1 MSETKEVQTGAEERR
16 PGALFQQLTG
26 ILQREGLYVEEK
38 FQEWVS
44 LARTTNQTL
53 DRVLTAAGYLTE
65 KQMLAIFGEC
75 LSLRVMDRLVD
86 VEVPA
91 HFIDKV
97 PVQFARHHNLIGID
111 ESGGTMRV
119 AACTPLDTHPIDDLS
134 AMLDRIVE
142 PVLATRAE
150 ITALINRVYQAKADV
165 VDEML
170 DELDE
175 EELAGLSKE
184 IEKSGDLLDIAN
196 KAPIIK
202 LVNMMLFQALKMR
215 ASDVHIQPYE
225 EKLQVRYRI
234 DGVLYDMMTPPKKI
248 QDAVISRVKIMGK
261 MDIAERRLPQDGRA
275 TVKLG
280 DSEVDIRISSV
291 PTNHGERI
299 VMRLLDKSARL
310 YDLEELGLEKDDYD
324 IMKRLIDASHG
335 IVLVTGPTG
344 SGKTTSLYAAL
355 KRINATEYNIMTIE
369 DPIEYHLPGI
379 SQIEVNYKKGLTFAN
394 GLRSLVRQD
403 PDIIFVGEIRDME
416 TASIAIQAALT
427 GHLVFSTLHTN
438 DAPGAVTRLLD
449 LGVEPYLVASSVIGV
464 IAQRLVRLNC
474 KKCGEAH
481 DVTEES
487 LRQIGIRAEQMAG
500 KALQRGRGCPNCLN
514 SGFMDR
520 TAIYEI
526 FTVTDH
532 VREQVMQRVGS
543 TVIKQDAIKRGMRTL
558 RMAGANKVLGGLTTP
573 EEVMRVTQMDTI

>member
-1 MSETKEVQTGAEERR
+1 MALMQT
-16 PGALFQQLTG
+16 LKD
-26 ILQREGLYVEEK
+26 ILSREGLYVEEK
-38 FQEWVS
+38 FTEWEA

-53 DRVLTAAGYLTE
+53 DRVLTAGGYLTE
-65 KQMLAIFGEC
+65 KQMLKVFGEC
-75 LSLRVMDRLVD
+75 LRLPLIDRLNDATVPGHF
-86 VEVPA
+86 VE
-91 HFIDKV
+91 KV
-97 PVQFARHHNLIGID
+97 PVQFARHHNLIAIEEKDGA
-111 ESGGTMRV
+111 MRV
-119 AACTPLDTHPIDDLS
+119 ASCTPLETHPIDDLS
-134 AMLDRIVE
+134 AMLDCVIE
-142 PVLATRAE
+142 PVLAPRAE
-150 ITALINRVYQAKADV
+150 ITSLINRAYQAKADV

-170 DELDE
+170 GEMDEN
-175 EELAGLSKE
+175 ELAGLSKE
-184 IEKSGDLLDIAN
+184 IEKSSDLLDIAN

-202 LVNMMLFQALKMR
+202 LVNMVLFQALKMR

-225 EKLQVRYRI
+225 EKLQIRYRI
-234 DGVLYDMMTPPKKI
+234 DGVLYDMMSPPKKI
-248 QDAVISRVKIMGK
+248 QDAIISRVKIMGK

-280 DSEVDIRISSV
+280 DNEVDIRISSV

-299 VMRLLDKSARL
+299 VMRLLDKGARL

-324 IMKRLIDASHG
+324 IIKRLIDASHG

-464 IAQRLVRLNC
+464 VAQRLVRVNC
-474 KKCGEAH
+474 KQCA
-481 DVTEES
+481 DPFTPTEES
-487 LRQIGIRAEQMAG
+487 LRSIGIKPEQVVG
-500 KALQRGRGCPNCLN
+500 GTLKRGRGCPNCLN
-514 SGFMDR
+514 SGYMDR

-526 FTVTDH
+526 FPVNDTVRD
-532 VREQVMQRVGS
+532 QVMTSVS
-543 TVIKQDAIKRGMRTL
+543 ATTIKQDAIKRGMRTL
-558 RMAGANKVLGGLTTP
+558 RMAGAGKVVAGLTTP